1 MDDERTQEASR
12 DIGKDLELSPPQ
24 PQQKT
29 SSWWVPQFNR
39 VELAPLPDPCLVSAS
54 TQQADY
60 LVDAPTKHMLSA
72 NTSLDPLSSGAD
84 CTRTDNLKRKEKC
97 EYPSP
102 HEDSDGICMEKKEES
117 PSGKK
122 LKIFRETH
130 NLSERNRRAKISQ
143 QFQKLQKLI
152 PPGNTASQASI
163 LDRTVT
169 YIKSVKGLLQMLST
183 MSPENAEAIQQFYS
197 SKFG

>member
-1 MDDERTQEASR
+1 MRDDERTQEASR

-29 SSWWVPQFNR
+29 SSWWVHQFNR

-102 HEDSDGICMEKKEES
+102 HEE
-117 PSGKK
+117 PQ
-122 LKIFRETH
+122 
-130 NLSERNRRAKISQ
+130 NRRAKISQ

-183 MSPENAEAIQQFYS
+183 MSPENAEAIQQFHS